1 MKLTIFACLIAALS
15 LAFSKVE
22 LLGVTIKKPHSTQQ
36 HYKNKKGNSKNNK
49 NGKDKGKGKEKT
61 EAQKRKE
68 MQAKAA
74 EQRKKAAADAEK
86 RRKELLAAEKKRL
99 QARMTVAKGEIQEA
113 AVGIKQIESR
123 FAKIRSGRKQLV
135 AAFQMVLNKE
145 ETKALP
151 EIRTRLERSS
161 LQLSE
166 DAKDLQKAAGSLAA
180 LAESCKKLTSPS
192 AGSGNQEGNA
202 AEFEDKVLSIKRKL
216 ATIEHTLKTEESRQ
230 KSHVLLL
237 LAGVA
242 EFFQGKVSFTEKEKQ
257 SIRALSN

>member
-1 MKLTIFACLIAALS
+1 MKITIVVFSIATLS
-15 LAFSKVE
+15 LAFSKAE
-22 LLGVTIKKPHSTQQ
+22 LDGVTVKKPPSKQQ
-36 HYKNKKGNSKNNK
+36 VSKGKKENQKNNK
-49 NGKDKGKGKEKT
+49 NGKGKGKT
-61 EAQKRKE
+61 EEQKRKE

-74 EQRKKAAADAEK
+74 EQRMKAAEAAEK

-99 QARMTVAKGEIQEA
+99 QVRVTAAKGEIQKTA
-113 AVGIKQIESR
+113 AGIKQIESR

-135 AAFQMVLNKE
+135 TAFQMVLNKE

-166 DAKDLQKAAGSLAA
+166 DTKDWQKAAGSLAA
-180 LAESCKKLTSPS
+180 LAGSCKKLTSS
-192 AGSGNQEGNA
+192 STGSGIQGGNA
-202 AEFEDKVLSIKRKL
+202 AEFEHKVLSIKRKL

-230 KSHVLLL
+230 KIHIFLL

-242 EFFQGKVSFTEKEKQ
+242 EFFQGKVSFTEKEKL

>member
-1 MKLTIFACLIAALS
+1 MKITIVVCSIAALS
-15 LAFSKVE
+15 LAFSKAE
-22 LLGVTIKKPHSTQQ
+22 LLGDTVKKPPSKQQ
-36 HYKNKKGNSKNNK
+36 ASKGKKGNQKNNK
-49 NGKDKGKGKEKT
+49 NGKGKGKT

-68 MQAKAA
+68 SQAKAA
-74 EQRKKAAADAEK
+74 EQRKREAQAAEK
-86 RRKELLAAEKKRL
+86 RRQALQAAEKKRL
-99 QARMTVAKGEIQEA
+99 QARVTTAKVEIQKA
-113 AVGIKQIESR
+113 AVDIKHMETR
-123 FAKIRSGRKQLV
+123 LGKIRSGRKKLE
-135 AAFQMVLNKE
+135 AAFRMVLNKE
-145 ETKALP
+145 ETEALADT
-151 EIRTRLERSS
+151 RTRLVRSS
-161 LQLSE
+161 IQLSE

-180 LAESCKKLTSPS
+180 LAGSCKKLTSPS

-230 KSHVLLL
+230 KSHVFLL

>member
-22 LLGVTIKKPHSTQQ
+22 LLGVTVKKPPSKQQ
-36 HYKNKKGNSKNNK
+36 PSKNKKGNSKNNK
-49 NGKDKGKGKEKT
+49 NGKDKGKEKEKT

-74 EQRKKAAADAEK
+74 EQRKRAAAAAEK

-99 QARMTVAKGEIQEA
+99 QGRVTAAKGEIQEA
-113 AVGIKQIESR
+113 ALGIKQIETR
-123 FAKIRSGRKQLV
+123 FAKIRSGRKKLV
-135 AAFQMVLNKE
+135 AAFRMVLNKE

-151 EIRTRLERSS
+151 EVRARLERSS

-166 DAKDLQKAAGSLAA
+166 DAKDLQKAAVGLSA

-230 KSHVLLL
+230 KSHVFLL

>member
-1 MKLTIFACLIAALS
+1 MKVTIVACSIAALS
-15 LAFSKVE
+15 LAFSKAE
-22 LLGVTIKKPHSTQQ
+22 LLGDTVKKPPSKQQ
-36 HYKNKKGNSKNNK
+36 ASKGKKGNQKNNK
-49 NGKDKGKGKEKT
+49 NGKGKGKT

-74 EQRKKAAADAEK
+74 EQRKKEAAAAEK

-99 QARMTVAKGEIQEA
+99 QARVAIAKGEIQEA
-113 AVGIKQIESR
+113 AAGIKQIENR
-123 FAKIRSGRKQLV
+123 FAKIHAGRKKL
-135 AAFQMVLNKE
+135 AATFRMILNKE

-151 EIRTRLERSS
+151 EVRARLERSS

-166 DAKDLQKAAGSLAA
+166 DAKDLQKAASSLAA

-230 KSHVLLL
+230 KSHVFLL